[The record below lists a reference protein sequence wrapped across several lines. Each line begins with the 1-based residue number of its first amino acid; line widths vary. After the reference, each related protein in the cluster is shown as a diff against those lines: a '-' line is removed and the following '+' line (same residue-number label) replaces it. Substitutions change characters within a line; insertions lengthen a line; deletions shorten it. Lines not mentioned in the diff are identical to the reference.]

1 MVSDASLLPAIM
13 RWRPLST
20 KSRIPLLVMSPP
32 KPVFV
37 VVFRRG
43 VRGGGG
49 GGGAGE
55 WDQCPLDRVVRSMKT
70 RTGLGPWG
78 ELEWGQGGVA

>member
-1 MVSDASLLPAIM
+1 VHSAGWGATAASLLPAIM

-49 GGGAGE
+49 GGGRRG
-55 WDQCPLDRVVRSMKT
+55 VGSMPTGQSGAVYEDKD
-70 RTGLGPWG
+70 GLGSM
-78 ELEWGQGGVA
+78 GGT